1 MKQQYQRQFHHSEV
15 CLCNEMYGDARSGM
29 LTNQKKRRAG
39 IIIRSLEKNSPF
51 YRTGLRKGD
60 TILRINRE
68 LISNDLEFHYF
79 AAEEYLEIE
88 IDRKGKTYY
97 TEVERS
103 EGDSSGITFREQ
115 PIQRC
120 ANKCVFCFIDQMP
133 KGLRK
138 RLYIKD
144 EDIRLSLFN
153 GNYVTLS
160 TFNKTS
166 LEQIV
171 RIGLSPLYISVHATD
186 TVVRNRMLG
195 NRTAPDILKQ
205 LTFLAGHGIRVH
217 TQLVVCPGYNDGGIL
232 TRSLRD
238 LLKLGDALLS
248 VAVVPVG
255 LTRFHVNGLSPV
267 GKKEATA
274 ICRDAEKIA
283 EKACVR
289 DGFRKIFCAD
299 ELFIKAGLPIPE
311 DRYYEDYPQ
320 MENGV
325 GLVRQFYTAWGACK
339 EELKKIKKRKG
350 TGSSGKTLLVTSVSA
365 YPFVQNVCNQYAE
378 MSGNAF
384 QVIAVVNR
392 FFGESVT
399 VAGLLTA
406 TDVIRTVKKELEK
419 DVYRKIVLPGA
430 MFNYNAFTLD
440 GYSLKRIE
448 KNVGVSVTVV
458 ELPEEFVVIDTREK

>member
-1 MKQQYQRQFHHSEV
+1 MAARKKQ
-15 CLCNEMYGDARSGM
+15 
-29 LTNQKKRRAG
+29 RAG

-60 TILRINRE
+60 TILRINGE
-68 LISNDLEFHYF
+68 LISNDLEFHYY
-79 AAEEYLEIE
+79 AAEEYLDLEIV
-88 IDRKGKTYY
+88 RQGKTYY

-103 EGDSSGITFREQ
+103 EGDATGITFKEQ

-120 ANKCVFCFIDQMP
+120 ANKCIFCFIDQMP

-160 TFNKTS
+160 TFDETS

-195 NRTAPDILKQ
+195 NRKAPDIMKQ
-205 LTFLAGHGIRVH
+205 LHFLAGHGIRFH
-217 TQLVVCPGYNDGGIL
+217 TQIVVCPGYNDNEIL
-232 TRSLRD
+232 GRSLRD
-238 LLKLGDALLS
+238 LLKLGDSLSS

-255 LTRFHVNGLSPV
+255 LTRFHANGLSPV
-267 GKKEATA
+267 GRKEATA
-274 ICRDAEKIA
+274 ICRKVNKIA
-283 EKACVR
+283 EKAYAK
-289 DGFRKIFCAD
+289 DGYRKIFLAD
-299 ELFIKAGLPIPE
+299 ELYIKAGLPIP
-311 DRYYEDYPQ
+311 DTRYYEDFPQ
-320 MENGV
+320 IENGV
-325 GLVRQFYTAWGACK
+325 GLVRQLYTSWNICN
-339 EELKKIKKRKG
+339 EELKKNKKRKRTAS
-350 TGSSGKTLLVTSVSA
+350 TGKSLLITSVSA
-365 YPFVQNVCNQYAE
+365 FPFVQDICSQYAE
-378 MSGNAF
+378 TCG
-384 QVIAVVNR
+384 VIFRVVAVENK

-406 TDVIRTVKKELEK
+406 TDVIRSVKNELKESRYER
-419 DVYRKIVLPGA
+419 VYLPGA
-430 MFNYNAFTLD
+430 MFNYNGFTLD

-448 KNVGVSVTVV
+448 NAIGVPVRSIESPAEFATSSVKQQ
-458 ELPEEFVVIDTREK
+458 EKAEIK